1 MDVLEQ
7 NATLVDNPV
16 ISSLK
21 RASVLRCDVINEQN
35 VGDDTAVG
43 FSSSNVD
50 TTHDDHIDAPD
61 MANNY
66 DSDDYE
72 WEGTAIPCP
81 PTPPPLSTQPMM
93 FTTDQKWTV
102 ALLKLLD
109 DINAPDYAF
118 SKILKWAHSAQAE
131 GYSFH
136 PANGGLSRTRNIDVL
151 FASLKNA
158 KRLLPSVSTVEFQD
172 GTTSDVIT
180 FEFVPQLL
188 NLLQYP
194 ALMTA
199 EKLSI
204 DPLNP

>member
-1 MDVLEQ
+1 MSSNHFSFAAASASAFVCLNPHCTSRCTSFASEKAFTMHCQRSPICFNFIRDAVRGIGTMTTSQSMDVLEQ
-7 NATLVDNPV
+7 NATLVGNPV
-16 ISSLK
+16 ITSLK
-21 RASVLRCDVINEQN
+21 RASVLRCDIINEQN

-50 TTHDDHIDAPD
+50 TAHDHIDAPD

-72 WEGTAIPCP
+72 WEGIAIPCP
-81 PTPPPLSTQPMM
+81 PTPPPLSTQPVM

-109 DINAPDYAF
+109 DMNVPDYAF

-136 PANGGLSRTRNIDVL
+136 PANGGLSRT
-151 FASLKNA
+151 
-158 KRLLPSVSTVEFQD
+158 
-172 GTTSDVIT
+172 
-180 FEFVPQLL
+180 
-188 NLLQYP
+188 
-194 ALMTA
+194 
-199 EKLSI
+199 
-204 DPLNP
+204 